1 MALTKVQAEGVNLAD
16 TFAFTGTVSGSGMDL
31 LLDATISS
39 AVSEYDVSSSIITS
53 TYDNYR
59 VIADFMMAND
69 GRNLYIRAI
78 SGGSALTSNVYAR
91 ENAAMSSSTYDGSN
105 STSIWAIANITSFG
119 NATGEG
125 ISIDVN
131 FYNMTTTTKPA
142 SLCGRSNSFNTSAL
156 HNSNIFGGVL
166 LPTQV
171 STVLNGIRFSADSG
185 NISSGRVK
193 VYGIN

>member
-1 MALTKVQAEGVNLAD
+1 MALTKVVDGGTN
-16 TFAFTGTVSGSGMDL
+16 FTNVASMTKL
-31 LLDATISS
+31 LSATISS

-53 TYDNYR
+53 TYDNYK
-59 VIADFMMAND
+59 VIADFMMD
-69 GRNLYIRAI
+69 GEGRNLYIRAI
-78 SGGSALTSNVYAR
+78 SGGSVLSDSVYAR
-91 ENAAMSSSTYDGSN
+91 ENAALSSSTYDGSN
-105 STSIWAIANITSFG
+105 STSIWAVANITSFG

-156 HNSNIFGGVL
+156 HNSNVFGGVL
-166 LPTQV
+166 LPTQT
-171 STVLNGIRFSADSG
+171 STILNGIRFSADSG

>member
-1 MALTKVQAEGVNLAD
+1 
-16 TFAFTGTVSGSGMDL
+16 MDL
-31 LLDATISS
+31 LSSATISS
-39 AVSEYDVSSSIITS
+39 TIAEYDVSSSIITS
-53 TYDNYR
+53 AYDNYK
-59 VIADFMMAND
+59 VIADFMMD
-69 GRNLYIRAI
+69 GEGRNLYIRAI
-78 SGGSALTSNVYAR
+78 SGGSVLSSNIYAR
-91 ENAAMSSSTYDGSN
+91 ENAGMSSSSYDSSN
-105 STSIWAIANITSFG
+105 ATSIWAIANITSFG
-119 NATGEG
+119 NASGEG

-171 STVLNGIRFSADSG
+171 STVLNGIRFSADGG